1 MFVLGVISKGIGK
14 LDFFDNI
21 GFCLCIGAWQHY
33 WRDCGTW
40 VRLHSCSCSSLKTI
54 PEGLRNL
61 TSLTT
66 LDLYGCLSS
75 TTLQEGFGN
84 LTSLT
89 TLDLYGCSSLTTLHE
104 GFGELTSLITIDL
117 YRLSSLTTLSDGFG
131 NLTSL
136 TTLYFL
142 MFELRNIIGDIG
154 DSYQHFDIYQF
165 GLFSIFPL
173 NYVQPQGSKT

>member
-54 PEGLRNL
+54 PEGLR
-61 TSLTT
+61 
-66 LDLYGCLSS
+66 
-75 TTLQEGFGN
+75 N

-173 NYVQPQGSKT
+173 NYVQPQKGLKHNKNAFLVHFFS